1 MLKRIELSVLVIC
14 SFTIIFFGATTL
26 SLAQKETEKK
36 HASLPH
42 DAIDIAIDTRCN
54 LYTAC
59 RGTGHVFCIPP
70 NSEAILLGR
79 IPESPTVLTV
89 DSLRNVF
96 VGSENGGIYLITQD
110 GNLNEICRID
120 KKPIG
125 LELDRDGT
133 LLIGT
138 SHGRIIRVTRSEL
151 LRTQGKN

>member
-1 MLKRIELSVLVIC
+1 MLKRIELSVLAIC
-14 SFTIIFFGATTL
+14 SFTIIF
-26 SLAQKETEKK
+26 LAQPRFPLLRKKQRK

-59 RGTGHVFCIPP
+59 RETGHVFCIPP
-70 NSEAILLGR
+70 NSE
-79 IPESPTVLTV
+79 PSCWKNTESPTVLTV